1 MRDCDSDCHLG
12 AEIKFLGVWDT
23 VGALGLPGEL
33 FSSFESEK
41 YGFHDTG
48 PCNIVKHGCHALA
61 VDEHRNEFVPTFW
74 TGAPAG
80 GAKIEQVWFTG
91 AHSDVGGGYLTRKL
105 ADIPLVW
112 MAKKAEADG
121 LVLDWSCLP
130 DPTQLDPHAP
140 MHDSRTLVFAKDRL
154 TPTYR
159 EICGQAF
166 DVSFYERLYAPMD
179 GSGKS
184 LPTINEAI
192 HRSVIERYQK
202 QALIC
207 SDDQNGACITT
218 PYRPRNVAPLLDAN
232 FQIKMGLR
240 VEGY

>member
-1 MRDCDSDCHLG
+1 MHWRLTSI
-12 AEIKFLGVWDT
+12 ET
-23 VGALGLPGEL
+23 
-33 FSSFESEK
+33 SSFRRFGQERQRAGRRSSKCGLRVLIRTSGVATSLENLLTSLWFGWQK
-41 YGFHDTG
+41 KPKQTAWCSIG
-48 PCNIVKHGCHALA
+48 PVFL
-61 VDEHRNEFVPTFW
+61 
-74 TGAPAG
+74 
-80 GAKIEQVWFTG
+80 
-91 AHSDVGGGYLTRKL
+91 
-105 ADIPLVW
+105 IPP
-112 MAKKAEADG
+112 K
-121 LVLDWSCLP
+121 
-130 DPTQLDPHAP
+130 LDPHAHVP
-140 MHDSRTLVFAKDRL
+140 NSRTLVFAKDRL

-192 HRSVIERYQK
+192 HRRVIERYQK